1 MPWLLPS
8 VIAAL
13 AGSFV
18 LTSVYFYLYS
28 QDRQKFLLVWAAG
41 WTVYLLRFCFMLVML
56 LSGNTA
62 SLSAAYHLSA
72 LVSGVLLLW
81 GTHLFINRPL
91 PRVWIAGAAAIGV
104 WTAAAIALNVPFLVS
119 VLPNFFFLGAVYILT
134 GSVLLRAQMGAGG
147 RIVGW
152 AFILW
157 GVHKADYPFLRQAV
171 WFAPWGYLLSSVI
184 ELTVAIGMLL
194 VYFQKMKMELVEK
207 EKRFRLFAENA
218 RDIIFRYRLAP
229 ERGFEYV
236 SPSVTVLT
244 GYTPEEH
251 YVDPDL
257 GFKLVH
263 PQDREL
269 LKQSMKAPDS
279 LRPLVIRWV
288 HKNGAVLWTEQRN
301 VPLYDNTGRLAA
313 IEGIAR
319 DITERKRAEETLQQ
333 HERRFREF
341 LEKIHLSAVML
352 DREGKVIF
360 CNDHLL
366 NLTGWSRDEVIG
378 RNWFDLFI
386 PEDLRAGVSKF
397 FAALVAGQ
405 DVPFHNE
412 NPILTRKGEQRLLV
426 WDNTFLLD
434 SGGAIVGAASIG
446 IDITE
451 QRKLEDQLR
460 QAQKMEAVGQLA
472 GGIAHDF
479 NNILTAIIGYAYL
492 LKMSME
498 KDNPQLMKVESVLE
512 AAQKAAALTHSLLA
526 FSRKQAIS
534 IKPVDLNAVIRNGE
548 KLLLRVIGEDIEVRT
563 ILANGP
569 LAALADAGQVE
580 QVLMNLATNA
590 RDAMPK
596 GGCLTIR
603 SERSTIDG
611 AFIEA
616 HGFGEPGAYALIT
629 VSDTGTGMDERTR
642 EKIFEPFFTTKET
655 GKGTGLGLSMVYGMV
670 KQHDGFIDVR
680 SEPGKGA
687 TFYIYLPLA
696 MQAGEESDRVVEKQ
710 DEPTP
715 RGSGTILLAEDDETL
730 RELASSVLRESGYA
744 VIEAADGEEAVRKFV
759 ARKEE
764 IGLVILDVIMP
775 KKSGKQ
781 AYDEIRAM
789 RPAVRALF
797 VSGYAPD
804 IVREKGLLEGG
815 AEILLKPFLPSE
827 LLRKA
832 DAVLR
837 EGRST

>member
-8 VIAAL
+8 VIAVL

-28 QDRQKFLLVWAAG
+28 QDRQKFLLVWATG
-41 WTVYLLRFCFMLVML
+41 WAVYLLRFCFMLIML
-56 LSGNTA
+56 LSRNTA
-62 SLSAAYHLSA
+62 LLSAAYHLSA
-72 LVSGVLLLW
+72 LVSGILLLW
-81 GTHLFINRPL
+81 GTHLFIGRPL
-91 PRVWIAGAAAIGV
+91 HRVWIAGAAAIGV

-119 VLPNFFFLGAVYILT
+119 VLPNFFFLGIVYLWT
-134 GSVLLRAQMGAGG
+134 GSVFLRTQGGTGG

-152 AFILW
+152 AFIVW
-157 GVHKADYPFLRQAV
+157 GVHKADYPFLRQAL

-194 VYFQKMKMELVEK
+194 VYFQKMKMELVVK

-236 SPSVTVLT
+236 SPSVTALT

-251 YVDPDL
+251 YEDPDL
-257 GFKLVH
+257 GLKLVH
-263 PQDREL
+263 PGDLEL
-269 LKQSMKAPDS
+269 LKQSMQAPDS
-279 LRPLVIRWV
+279 LQSLVIRWV
-288 HKNGAVLWTEQRN
+288 HKNGSILWTEQRN
-301 VPLYDNTGRLAA
+301 VPLYDNTGRLVA

-319 DITERKRAEETLQQ
+319 DISERKRTEEALQQ

-352 DREGKVIF
+352 DREGKVTF

-378 RNWFDLFI
+378 GNWFDLFI
-386 PEDLRAGVSKF
+386 PADLRAGVRKY
-397 FAALVAGQ
+397 FAGLLAGP
-405 DVPFHNE
+405 DVPLHNE
-412 NPILTRKGEQRLLV
+412 NPILTRKGEQRLIV
-426 WDNTFLLD
+426 WDNTLLRD

-472 GGIAHDF
+472 GGVAHDF
-479 NNILTAIIGYAYL
+479 NNILTAIIGYAHL

-498 KDNPQLMKVESVLE
+498 KDSPQLGKVESVLE

-534 IKPVDLNAVIRNGE
+534 IKPVDLNAVIRNEE
-548 KLLLRVIGEDIEVRT
+548 KLLLRVIGEDIEIRT
-563 ILANGP
+563 NLAKGP
-569 LAALADAGQVE
+569 VVALADAGQVE

-596 GGCLTIR
+596 GGCLAISSGRRGIDR
-603 SERSTIDG
+603 S
-611 AFIEA
+611 FIET
-616 HGFGEPGAYALIT
+616 HGYGEPGAYALIT
-629 VSDTGTGMDERTR
+629 VSDTGTGMDEETKK
-642 EKIFEPFFTTKET
+642 KIFEPFFTTKET

-687 TFYIYLPLA
+687 TFYIYLPLSA
-696 MQAGEESDRVVEKQ
+696 QAGEEGRVVENQ
-710 DEPTP
+710 AEPTP

-730 RELASSVLRESGYA
+730 RELSSSVLRESGYEVVEA
-744 VIEAADGEEAVRKFV
+744 VDGEEAVRKFA
-759 ARKEE
+759 ARKDE

-789 RPAVRALF
+789 RPSVRALF

-804 IVREKGLLEGG
+804 IVREKGMLDGG

-832 DAVLR
+832 EAVLR
-837 EGRST
+837 KGW